1 MAARE
6 IDKYLAAVDEPK
18 RSTLE
23 ALRTSILDVVP
34 DAEQC
39 ISYNMPA
46 FKVQGKVVAGF
57 AAFKN
62 HLSYLPH
69 SSAVLTALADDLDR
83 YETSKGALRFPV
95 DKPLPTR
102 LVKKLV
108 ATRMRE
114 LGLRR

>member
-6 IDKYLAAVDEPK
+6 IDRYLDGLDEPK

-23 ALRTSILDVVP
+23 AVRQSILEAAP

-39 ISYNMPA
+39 ISYGMPA
-46 FKVQGKVVAGF
+46 FKVRGKTVAGF
-57 AAFKN
+57 AAFKQ

-69 SSAVLTALADDLDR
+69 SGSVLESLADDVAR
-83 YETSKGALRFPV
+83 YETSKGSLKFAV
-95 DKPLPTR
+95 DKPLPKR

-108 ATRMRE
+108 AARMGE
-114 LGLRR
+114 LGLT